1 MEGFQLFLVAE
12 KCEKCVKM
20 LIKRFKYNQRFH
32 FESPIA
38 FELKKYLLSC
48 MVSTTVALRMSKIRK
63 SMNIGHLKTHT
74 KGSFFKPSYIHLL
87 IQKC

>member
-20 LIKRFKYNQRFH
+20 LKKRFKYNQRFH

-38 FELKKYLLSC
+38 FELKKYLL
-48 MVSTTVALRMSKIRK
+48 
-63 SMNIGHLKTHT
+63 
-74 KGSFFKPSYIHLL
+74 
-87 IQKC
+87 